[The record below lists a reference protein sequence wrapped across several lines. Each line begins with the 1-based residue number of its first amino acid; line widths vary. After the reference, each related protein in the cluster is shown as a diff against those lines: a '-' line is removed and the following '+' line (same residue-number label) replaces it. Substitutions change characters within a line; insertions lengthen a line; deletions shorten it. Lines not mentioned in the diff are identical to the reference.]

1 MPRAPRGQNRT
12 STVWGASRDTI
23 WDMKDIAIRLG
34 INAAALWVAA
44 AVVGGIELNKGAD
57 DGRGS
62 WGDRALMLLIV
73 AAIFATVN
81 AVVKPIATMI
91 GLPFIIVTLGLFI
104 FVINA
109 LMLLLTS
116 AISDALDVPFHVED
130 FGTALLGALVITLV
144 SWPLSMVS
152 KLID

>member
-1 MPRAPRGQNRT
+1 
-12 STVWGASRDTI
+12 
-23 WDMKDIAIRLG
+23 MKDLAIRLG

-44 AVVGGIELNKGAD
+44 AVVGGIALNKGGE

-62 WGDRALMLLIV
+62 WSDRALTLLIV
-73 AAIFATVN
+73 AAIFAAVN
-81 AVVKPIATMI
+81 AVVKPIATI
-91 GLPFIIVTLGLFI
+91 LGLPFIVITLGLFI

-116 AISDALDVPFHVED
+116 VISDALSVPFHVED

-144 SWPLSMVS
+144 SWPLSLAS
-152 KLID
+152 KLVD

>member
-1 MPRAPRGQNRT
+1 
-12 STVWGASRDTI
+12 
-23 WDMKDIAIRLG
+23 MKDLAIRLG

-44 AVVGGIELNKGAD
+44 AVVGGIELNKGSD

-62 WGDRALMLLIV
+62 WADRAVTLLIV

-81 AVVKPIATMI
+81 AIVKPIATI
-91 GLPFIIVTLGLFI
+91 VGLPLIVVTIGLFI

-130 FGTALLGALVITLV
+130 FGSALFGALVVTLV
-144 SWPLSMVS
+144 SWPLSLVG
-152 KLID
+152 KVID

>member
-1 MPRAPRGQNRT
+1 
-12 STVWGASRDTI
+12 
-23 WDMKDIAIRLG
+23 MKDLALRLG

-44 AVVGGIELNKGAD
+44 AVVGGIELNKGDD

-62 WGDRALMLLIV
+62 WSERLVILVIV

-81 AVVKPIATMI
+81 AIVKPIATMV
-91 GLPFIIVTLGLFI
+91 GLPLIIVTLGLFI

-116 AISDALDVPFHVED
+116 AISDALNVPFHVED
-130 FGTALLGALVITLV
+130 FSSALLGGLVITLV
-144 SWPLSMVS
+144 SWPLSLVT
-152 KLID
+152 KIVD

>member
-1 MPRAPRGQNRT
+1 MT
-12 STVWGASRDTI
+12 
-23 WDMKDIAIRLG
+23 DIAIRLG

-44 AVVGGIELNKGAD
+44 AVVGGIELNKGAG

-62 WGDRALMLLIV
+62 LADRALMLLIV
-73 AAIFATVN
+73 AIIFAIVN
-81 AVVKPIATMI
+81 AVVKPVARAI

-116 AISDALDVPFHVED
+116 LIADALDVPFHVED

>member
-1 MPRAPRGQNRT
+1 
-12 STVWGASRDTI
+12 
-23 WDMKDIAIRLG
+23 MKDLAIRLG

-44 AVVGGIELNKGAD
+44 AVVGGIELNKGSD

-62 WGDRALMLLIV
+62 WGDRAVMLLIV

-81 AVVKPIATMI
+81 AIVKPIATLI
-91 GLPFIIVTLGLFI
+91 GLPLIVVTIGLFI

-116 AISDALDVPFHVED
+116 AISDALNVPFHVED
-130 FGTALLGALVITLV
+130 FGSALFGALVVTLV
-144 SWPLSMVS
+144 SWPLSLVG
-152 KLID
+152 KVID

>member
-1 MPRAPRGQNRT
+1 
-12 STVWGASRDTI
+12 
-23 WDMKDIAIRLG
+23 MKDLAIRLG

-44 AVVGGIELNKGAD
+44 AVVSGITLNTTGPED
-57 DGRGS
+57 DG
-62 WGDRALMLLIV
+62 WGDKLLILLLV
-73 AAIFATVN
+73 AAIFGVVN
-81 AVVKPIATMI
+81 AVVKPIATLV

-116 AISDALDVPFHVED
+116 AISDALDVPFHVD
-130 FGTALLGALVITLV
+130 GFGAALLGALVVTLV

-152 KLID
+152 KVVD

>member
-1 MPRAPRGQNRT
+1 M
-12 STVWGASRDTI
+12 V
-23 WDMKDIAIRLG
+23 RLG

-44 AVVGGIELNKGAD
+44 AVVSGIELNKGAG

-62 WGDRALMLLIV
+62 FGDRVLTVVIV

-81 AVVKPIATMI
+81 AVVKPIATMV
-91 GLPFIIVTLGLFI
+91 GLPLIIVTLGVFI

-116 AISDALDVPFHVED
+116 GICDALNVPFHVD
-130 FGTALLGALVITLV
+130 GFGAAVFGSLVISIV
-144 SWPLSMVS
+144 SWPLSLV
-152 KLID
+152 KKVID

>member
-1 MPRAPRGQNRT
+1 
-12 STVWGASRDTI
+12 
-23 WDMKDIAIRLG
+23 MKDVLVRLG

-44 AVVGGIELNKGAD
+44 AVVSGIELNKGAH

-62 WGDRALMLLIV
+62 FSDRLLTVIVV

-81 AVVKPIATMI
+81 AIVKPIATMI
-91 GLPFIIVTLGLFI
+91 GLPLIIVTLGVFI

-116 AISDALDVPFHVED
+116 AISDALNVPFHVSS
-130 FGTALLGALVITLV
+130 FSAAVFGALVISIV
-144 SWPLSMVS
+144 SWPLSLVG
-152 KLID
+152 KIVD